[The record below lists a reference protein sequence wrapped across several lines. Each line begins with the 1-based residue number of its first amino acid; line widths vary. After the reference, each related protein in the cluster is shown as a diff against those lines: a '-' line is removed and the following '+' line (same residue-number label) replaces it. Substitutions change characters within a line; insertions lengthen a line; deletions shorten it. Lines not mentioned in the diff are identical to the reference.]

1 LKKTNHCIKR
11 KRNHEIKRSCFLI
24 CRSLHVFVDIVLLNG
39 ILCNH
44 PIQVNAPVHNKPRHA
59 LVCVYPTILPTSSIH
74 QSNIPRPLLALR
86 NPPIDHCAIPNL
98 QSHLERLAIHRKSVR
113 HLVAAETV
121 EDRLVAGFLRRQ
133 DLEGDDAAEEGGV
146 EFAVG
151 EVGADA
157 PARNGLVTEL
167 WRMGWGLCN
176 GLTSDSQLPAHNAAC
191 PSSQTH
197 HQYSYPPNTSPG

>member
-1 LKKTNHCIKR
+1 MESYATTASKSMHQSETGPGIP
-11 KRNHEIKRSCFLI
+11 SC
-24 CRSLHVFVDIVLLNG
+24 
-39 ILCNH
+39 
-44 PIQVNAPVHNKPRHA
+44 
-59 LVCVYPTILPTSSIH
+59 YPTIHPTNSIH
-74 QSNIPRPLLALR
+74 QSNIPRTLLTLR
-86 NPPIDHCAIPNL
+86 NPPIDHRAIPNP
-98 QSHLERLAIHRKSVR
+98 QPNLERLAIHRKSVR

-133 DLEGDDAAEEGGV
+133 DFEGDDAAEEGGV

-157 PARNGLVTEL
+157 PARNVLVTEL
-167 WRMGWGLCN
+167 WMMGWGLCN